1 MGMVRAV
8 TSFGRSGLSDW
19 LLQRVSGV
27 VIAAYFLFIVFWLVG
42 HKGVDYAT
50 WLALHQMTCMKIFN
64 TVTLLSVVAHAWIG
78 IWAVLTDYIT
88 VRLLGP
94 KATVLRLVLEMA
106 AIGLLIVYTLWGLDI
121 VWGV

>member
-1 MGMVRAV
+1 
-8 TSFGRSGLSDW
+8 
-19 LLQRVSGV
+19 
-27 VIAAYFLFIVFWLVG
+27 
-42 HKGVDYAT
+42 
-50 WLALHQMTCMKIFN
+50 MKIFN

-94 KATVLRLVLEMA
+94 KATVLRLVFE
-106 AIGLLIVYTLWGLDI
+106 IGVIGVLVIYALWGLAI

>member
-1 MGMVRAV
+1 MVRTV

-27 VIAAYFLFIVFWLVG
+27 VIAAYFLFMVYWLLAHRG
-42 HKGVDYAT
+42 LDYAT
-50 WLALHQMTCMKIFN
+50 WLALHQLTCMKIFN

-94 KATVLRLVLEMA
+94 KATVLRLVLEIA
-106 AIGLLIVYTLWGLDI
+106 AIGLLVVYTLWGLDI

>member
-1 MGMVRAV
+1 MVKTI

-19 LLQRVSGV
+19 LIQRVSGV
-27 VIAAYFLFIVFWLVG
+27 VIAAYFFFIVAYLCS
-42 HKGVDYAT
+42 HKGLDFAT
-50 WLALHQMTCMKIFN
+50 WHALHKITCMKIFN

-88 VRLLGP
+88 VRLLGS
-94 KATVLRLVLEMA
+94 KATVMRLVFELV
-106 AIGLLIVYTLWGLDI
+106 AIGLLVFYTLWGLAI

>member
-1 MGMVRAV
+1 MVRTV

-27 VIAAYFLFIVFWLVG
+27 VIAAYSVFIIGWLAS
-42 HKGVDYAT
+42 HKGLDFAT
-50 WLALHQMTCMKIFN
+50 WQALHHLTCMKIFN
-64 TVTLLSVVAHAWIG
+64 TVTLLSVVVHAWIG

-88 VRLLGP
+88 VRLLGA
-94 KATVLRLVLEMA
+94 KATVLRLVFEIA
-106 AIGLLIVYTLWGLDI
+106 AIALLVVYTLWGLAV

>member
-1 MGMVRAV
+1 MVRAV

-19 LLQRVSGV
+19 LIQRVSGV
-27 VIAAYFLFIVFWLVG
+27 VIAVYFFFIVGWLVSHPG
-42 HKGVDYAT
+42 LDYAT
-50 WLALHQMTCMKIFN
+50 WHTLHHLTCMKIFN

-88 VRLLGP
+88 VRLLGA
-94 KATVLRLVLEMA
+94 KATVIRLVLE
-106 AIGLLIVYTLWGLDI
+106 IGVIGVLVIYALWGLAI

>member
-1 MGMVRAV
+1 
-8 TSFGRSGLSDW
+8 
-19 LLQRVSGV
+19 
-27 VIAAYFLFIVFWLVG
+27 
-42 HKGVDYAT
+42 
-50 WLALHQMTCMKIFN
+50 FN

-94 KATVLRLVLEMA
+94 KATALRLVFEISV
-106 AIGLLIVYTLWGLDI
+106 IGVLVIYALWGLAI

>member
-1 MGMVRAV
+1 MVKAV

-19 LLQRVSGV
+19 LIQRVSGV
-27 VIAAYFLFIVFWLVG
+27 VIAVYFFFIVGWLVS
-42 HKGVDYAT
+42 HRDLDYAT
-50 WLALHQMTCMKIFN
+50 WQALHHLTCMKIFN

-94 KATVLRLVLEMA
+94 KATVLRLVFE
-106 AIGLLIVYTLWGLDI
+106 IGVIGVLVIYALWGLAI

>member
-1 MGMVRAV
+1 MVRAV

-19 LLQRVSGV
+19 LVQRVSGV
-27 VIAAYFLFIVFWLVG
+27 IIAAYFFFIVGWLASNP
-42 HKGVDYAT
+42 GVDFAT
-50 WLALHQMTCMKIFN
+50 WQALHQLTCMKIFN

-78 IWAVLTDYIT
+78 IWAVLTDYVT

-94 KATVLRLVLEMA
+94 KATVLRLVFEIA
-106 AIGLLIVYTLWGLDI
+106 AIGLLVVYTLWGLAI

>member
-1 MGMVRAV
+1 MVRAV

-19 LLQRVSGV
+19 LVQRVSGV
-27 VIAAYFLFIVFWLVG
+27 IIAAYFFFIVGWLVANP
-42 HKGVDYAT
+42 GVDFAT
-50 WLALHQMTCMKIFN
+50 WQALHQLTCMKIFN

-78 IWAVLTDYIT
+78 IWAVLTDYVT

-94 KATVLRLVLEMA
+94 KATALRLVFEIA
-106 AIGLLIVYTLWGLDI
+106 AIGLLVVYTLWGLAI

>member
-1 MGMVRAV
+1 MVMVRTI

-19 LLQRVSGV
+19 LIQRVSGV
-27 VIAAYFLFIVFWLVG
+27 VIAAYFFFIVGWMLCHQGF
-42 HKGVDYAT
+42 DFAT
-50 WLALHQMTCMKIFN
+50 WQALHHMTCMKIFN

-88 VRLLGP
+88 VRLLGA
-94 KATVLRLVLEMA
+94 KATVIRLLLEIGVIGVLV
-106 AIGLLIVYTLWGLDI
+106 VYTLWGLAI